1 MHSKMN
7 ELPERTRRVQFRDTS
22 FVVEPMDRGQRK
34 FWDRFEAVA
43 WEPETLSI
51 LKASLDQRTTFID
64 IGSWIG
70 PTALFAAAH
79 ARRVIALE
87 PDPLALRQLRR
98 NIALNPDL
106 ASRIQVLGRALYT
119 KTGVVTLGSTKRGGD
134 SKSSIVHDDM
144 RTAWEV
150 ETITPSELASAFA
163 EDERV
168 FIKIDIEGGEY
179 AVGPQLQPLLRSQ
192 TVAVLLSL
200 HPKLIVGQARGIER
214 LKRLVQAAQE
224 TNELLAAFEGFA
236 FHEARSVSSLRR
248 PDIERLVRWGI
259 CYRPLGGT
267 WLLTRG
273 HPAAPCLLLGIG

>member
-1 MHSKMN
+1 
-7 ELPERTRRVQFRDTS
+7 
-22 FVVEPMDRGQRK
+22 
-34 FWDRFEAVA
+34 
-43 WEPETLSI
+43 
-51 LKASLDQRTTFID
+51 
-64 IGSWIG
+64 
-70 PTALFAAAH
+70 
-79 ARRVIALE
+79 
-87 PDPLALRQLRR
+87 
-98 NIALNPDL
+98 
-106 ASRIQVLGRALYT
+106 
-119 KTGVVTLGSTKRGGD
+119 
-134 SKSSIVHDDM
+134 M

-273 HPAAPCLLLGIG
+273 HPAVPCLLPGIG